1 MFVFQIKLIKL
12 FPKLLSKTFAYKI
25 ERFREVLQVI
35 THQPRAT
42 NLFFLQVYLES
53 TVSKR
58 KCLCFGLWER
68 ERERER
74 EKEREEKTGMTK
86 EDFWKISFFTFS
98 LKSSKYLEILGFSK
112 TLSKK
117 EAIELICLC
126 VTQWRWRECFCFIFL
141 KFHMLLWLIT
151 AVYYTYF
158 LLFIFMWK
166 TKEISSRRTLTKTT
180 RLFYRQQIFGSL
192 ALLT

>member
-12 FPKLLSKTFAYKI
+12 FPKLLSKTFVYKI
-25 ERFREVLQVI
+25 ERYHEVLQII
-35 THQPRAT
+35 TPQPRGT

-58 KCLCFGLWER
+58 KCLCFGLSER
-68 ERERER
+68 ET
-74 EKEREEKTGMTK
+74 EREEKSGMTK

-158 LLFIFMWK
+158 LLFVFMWK
-166 TKEISSRRTLTKTT
+166 TKETSSRRTLTKTT
-180 RLFYRQQIFGSL
+180 RVFYRQQICGSL
-192 ALLT
+192 AVPA

>member
-12 FPKLLSKTFAYKI
+12 FSKLLSKTFAYKI
-25 ERFREVLQVI
+25 ERYREVLQI
-35 THQPRAT
+35 IIPQPRGT

-53 TVSKR
+53 TVKKR
-58 KCLCFGLWER
+58 KCLCFGL
-68 ERERER
+68 
-74 EKEREEKTGMTK
+74 REERR
-86 EDFWKISFFTFS
+86 EDWHDERRF
-98 LKSSKYLEILGFSK
+98 LK

-166 TKEISSRRTLTKTT
+166 AKAISSRRTLTETT
-180 RLFYRQQIFGSL
+180 RVFYRQQIFGSL
-192 ALLT
+192 AVPV